1 MSCNA
6 TDAIIMQTKYSS
18 VFETPATKTN
28 NIYLLHDGVLIKRK
42 RWTKRQLER
51 KK

>member
-6 TDAIIMQTKYSS
+6 TDAIIMQAKYSS

-28 NIYLLHDGVLIKRK
+28 NIYLLHDCILIKRK